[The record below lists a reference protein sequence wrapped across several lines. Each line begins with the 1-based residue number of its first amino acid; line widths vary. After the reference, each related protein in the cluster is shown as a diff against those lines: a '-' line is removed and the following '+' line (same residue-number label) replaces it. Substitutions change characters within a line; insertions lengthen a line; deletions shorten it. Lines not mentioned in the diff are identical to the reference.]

1 MISGEPARAVD
12 RKRREVPMS
21 HVPAEQDR
29 QQETD
34 DVVELILRDHRTMEE
49 LFREMRSVD
58 ADRAAALRRLAD
70 LLIAHAEAEETQVYP
85 ALRRY
90 RNVDDEDVEHSVEEH
105 TEGNE
110 ALLALL
116 EVEQPGSEEWDERL
130 EDLVQAVSHHLDEEE
145 RSLINDTRE
154 NVGAERRA
162 ELGREFAR
170 VRRDQLASA
179 PGRPENVR
187 RVVDAASR

>member
-1 MISGEPARAVD
+1 MGDS
-12 RKRREVPMS
+12 
-21 HVPAEQDR
+21 PAEQ
-29 QQETD
+29 QGQGQGHETE
-34 DVVELILRDHRTMEE
+34 DVVELILRDHRTMED

-70 LLIAHAEAEETQVYP
+70 LLIAHAAAEEAEVYP

-90 RNVDDEDVEHSVEEH
+90 RNVDEEDVEHSVEEH

-116 EVEQPGSEEWDERL
+116 EAGPPGGEDWDAKL
-130 EDLVQAVSHHLDEEE
+130 ENLVQAVSHHLDEEE

-154 NVGAERRA
+154 NVGSGRRA
-162 ELGREFAR
+162 ELGRAFAR
-170 VRRDQLASA
+170 ARRDQLASV
-179 PGRPENVR
+179 PGRVENVR
-187 RVVDAASR
+187 RIVEDAEASSRS

>member
-1 MISGEPARAVD
+1 MD
-12 RKRREVPMS
+12 
-21 HVPAEQDR
+21 DR
-29 QQETD
+29 QKEQESD

-49 LFREMRSVD
+49 LFREMRSVE

-70 LLIAHAEAEETQVYP
+70 LLIAHAEAEEAEVYP

-90 RNVDDEDVEHSVEEH
+90 RNVDEHDVEHGVEEH

-116 EVEQPGSEEWDERL
+116 EVDGPGAAGWDEKL
-130 EDLVQAVSHHLDEEE
+130 EDLVQAVNHHLDEEE

-154 NVGAERRA
+154 NVASARRA
-162 ELGREFAR
+162 ELGRAFVRA
-170 VRRDQLASA
+170 RRDILATA
-179 PGRPENVR
+179 PGRLENVR
-187 RVVDAASR
+187 EVVAAASK

>member
-1 MISGEPARAVD
+1 MGDASAGRQEQPEAG
-12 RKRREVPMS
+12 
-21 HVPAEQDR
+21 AET
-29 QQETD
+29 E
-34 DVVELILRDHRTMEE
+34 DVVELILRDHRTMED

-70 LLIAHAEAEETQVYP
+70 LLIAHAEAEEAEVYP

-90 RNVDDEDVEHSVEEH
+90 RNVDEEDVEHSVEEH

-116 EVEQPGSEEWDERL
+116 EAGPPGGEEWDEKL
-130 EDLVQAVSHHLDEEE
+130 EDLVQAVGHHLDEEE

-154 NVGAERRA
+154 NVGSARRA
-162 ELGREFAR
+162 ELGRAFAGA
-170 VRRDQLASA
+170 RRDQLASV
-179 PGRPENVR
+179 PGRVENVR
-187 RVVDAASR
+187 RIVADTSDSSRS

>member
-1 MISGEPARAVD
+1 
-12 RKRREVPMS
+12 MS

-34 DVVELILRDHRTMEE
+34 DVVELILRDHRTMED

-116 EVEQPGSEEWDERL
+116 EVEEPGSEEWDERL

>member
-1 MISGEPARAVD
+1 MTEAG
-12 RKRREVPMS
+12 
-21 HVPAEQDR
+21 AEQAEQSR
-29 QQETD
+29 QGEETE
-34 DVVELILRDHRTMEE
+34 DVVELILRDHRTMED

-70 LLIAHAEAEETQVYP
+70 LLIAHAEAEETEVYP

-90 RNVDDEDVEHSVEEH
+90 RNVDEEDVEHSVEEH

-116 EVEQPGSEEWDERL
+116 EAGPPGGEDWDEKL
-130 EDLVQAVSHHLDEEE
+130 EDLVQAVTHHLDEEE

-154 NVGAERRA
+154 NVAESRRA
-162 ELGREFAR
+162 ELGRAFAR
-170 VRRDQLASA
+170 ARRDQLASL
-179 PGRPENVR
+179 PGRVENVR
-187 RVVDAASR
+187 RLVEEAEGSSGS